1 MIKKITGPVRIF
13 VIFYISLILLW
24 EFVFSSA
31 SLEDRVFFIV
41 IALAAA
47 IGGLIPIVIN
57 LAKRIERLENRNR
70 TEIE

>member
-1 MIKKITGPVRIF
+1 MIKKITGPVGVFI
-13 VIFYISLILLW
+13 IFYISLILLW

-57 LAKRIERLENRNR
+57 LAKRIERLENQNK